1 MSEKDED
8 KLAALRRD
16 LAALQAKMDEY
27 EKQRTKKVP
36 NNSVVKTKKSRCSI
50 M

>member
-8 KLAALRRD
+8 KLATLKKE
-16 LAALQAKMDEY
+16 LAILQAKMDEY
-27 EKQRTKKVP
+27 EKQRTKKGS
-36 NNSVVKTKKSRCSI
+36 NNIIIKTKKSRCSI